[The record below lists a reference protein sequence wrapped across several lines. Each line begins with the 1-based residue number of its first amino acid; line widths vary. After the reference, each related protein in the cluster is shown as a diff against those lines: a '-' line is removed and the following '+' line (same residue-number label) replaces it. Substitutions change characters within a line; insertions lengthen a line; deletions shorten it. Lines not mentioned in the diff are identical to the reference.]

1 MKNIFSFK
9 IYAWDMDKIN
19 VFDRMAYAHFKSIET
34 ALTCYNSTA
43 E

>member
-1 MKNIFSFK
+1 MN
-9 IYAWDMDKIN
+9 KIN
-19 VFDRMAYAHFKSIET
+19 TFDRMAYAHFKSTEA